1 MLSNIG
7 AVQAQSKENQECNIE
22 METIS
27 IVLNCYRRTRWFAEQ
42 LNAIKNQSIKPIE
55 ILVWKNYSPNESISS
70 ELTKDLTVV
79 DCNKNLGV
87 WARFSLALN
96 CKGKYICIFDDDTI
110 PGKDWLKN
118 GATVNDCVYLVKKL
132 KKEGLDYVCVSSGGI
147 LSKTNMVFKPGYQV
161 HLAKEIKK
169 RTGIITRTTGLI
181 TEFQQA
187 KKIIDNGSAD
197 IINMARKFIND
208 PSWLINTIKKKTGS
222 APTPNQYKRCF

>member
-7 AVQAQSKENQECNIE
+7 AVQAQSKEKQECNIE

-96 CKGKYICIFDDDTI
+96 CKGKYICSNENTYNYNQNYLNVIF
-110 PGKDWLKN
+110 
-118 GATVNDCVYLVKKL
+118 
-132 KKEGLDYVCVSSGGI
+132 YVFHNAKTP
-147 LSKTNMVFKPGYQV
+147 LSMLG
-161 HLAKEIKK
+161 
-169 RTGIITRTTGLI
+169 
-181 TEFQQA
+181 
-187 KKIIDNGSAD
+187 
-197 IINMARKFIND
+197 
-208 PSWLINTIKKKTGS
+208 
-222 APTPNQYKRCF
+222 